1 MVSPNEDDLERM
13 YESTPKGYG
22 RSLENF
28 IDLKI
33 LQNADAL
40 KNESKRRNLLHN
52 WVFKWR
58 KNQVDNTD
66 YKEKRPDISQ
76 EAIVKNAYKWFD
88 PFLKEQMKDK
98 GIEPTEYIQ
107 KELPTYIAIRK
118 KGGWFGD
125 KQGHSKASKKGWVT
139 RRKKYGS

>member
-1 MVSPNEDDLERM
+1 MLGISPPSSHQGNYMVSPDEDDLERI
-13 YESTPKGYG
+13 YQSTPKGYG
-22 RSLENF
+22 RSLEDYV
-28 IDLKI
+28 DLKI

-40 KNESKRRNLLHN
+40 RNESKRRNLLHN

-58 KNQVDNTD
+58 KNQIDNTE

-76 EAIVKNAYKWFD
+76 EAIVKHAFKWFD

-98 GIEPTEYIQ
+98 GIEPT
-107 KELPTYIAIRK
+107 

-125 KQGHSKASKKGWVT
+125 KEGHSKASKKGWIT
-139 RRKKYGS
+139 RRKKHGI